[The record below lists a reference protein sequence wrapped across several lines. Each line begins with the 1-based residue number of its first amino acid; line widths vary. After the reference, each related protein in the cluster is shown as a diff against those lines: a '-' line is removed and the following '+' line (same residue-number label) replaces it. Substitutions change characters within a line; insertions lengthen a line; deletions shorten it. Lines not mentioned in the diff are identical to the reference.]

1 MTRER
6 GASTG
11 RKVPS
16 SDSAKVKEHIRK
28 LLAKAR
34 EKSSKAVKRSAL
46 YEHIAGHLAD
56 CAKVALVVAS
66 VA

>member
-1 MTRER
+1 
-6 GASTG
+6 
-11 RKVPS
+11 
-16 SDSAKVKEHIRK
+16 VKEHIRK

-34 EKSSKAVKRSAL
+34 EKSSKAAKRSAL

>member
-1 MTRER
+1 MTRESD
-6 GASTG
+6 ACTG
-11 RKVPS
+11 REVPS

-34 EKSSKAVKRSAL
+34 EKSLKAAKRSAL
-46 YEHIAGHLAD
+46 YEHITGHLAG
-56 CAKVALVVAS
+56 CTKVALVLAS

>member
-1 MTRER
+1 MTRET

-11 RKVPS
+11 REVPS

>member
-11 RKVPS
+11 REVPS

>member
-1 MTRER
+1 MTRESD
-6 GASTG
+6 ACTG
-11 RKVPS
+11 REVPS

-34 EKSSKAVKRSAL
+34 EKSLKAAKRSAL
-46 YEHIAGHLAD
+46 YEHITGHLAD
-56 CAKVALVVAS
+56 CAKVALVLAS

>member
-1 MTRER
+1 MTREKA
-6 GASTG
+6 ASTG
-11 RKVPS
+11 REVPS

-34 EKSSKAVKRSAL
+34 EKSSKAARRSAL
-46 YEHIAGHLAD
+46 YEHIAGQLAD
-56 CAKVALVVAS
+56 CARVGHLLAS